1 MGPNQKYAM
10 ISQCE
15 ANPPPQNP
23 YLDLSCTK
31 YINNFEMFLRK
42 LTKLGDIWYDK
53 KVIKNF
59 KQTVEDPDYDTE
71 VTTKYGNVLRFD
83 QDSKESIIGS

>member
-1 MGPNQKYAM
+1 
-10 ISQCE
+10 
-15 ANPPPQNP
+15 
-23 YLDLSCTK
+23 
-31 YINNFEMFLRK
+31 MFLRK
-42 LTKLGDIWYDK
+42 LTKLGDIWTDK

-83 QDSKESIIGS
+83 QDSKERMIGS